1 MPEVSLPNLSARLS
15 MRSTGTPRF
24 HLGCEITEESEGL
37 EVAWLFRENLF
48 SQRDIE
54 DLDGIFQKVLGH
66 LCRSPESPI
75 SQLLN
80 RRS

>member
-1 MPEVSLPNLSARLS
+1 LPDLSARLT
-15 MRSTGTPRF
+15 MRSTGTAR
-24 HLGCEITEESEGL
+24 LQLACELTEQRDGL
-37 EVAWLFRENLF
+37 EVAWLFRDNLF